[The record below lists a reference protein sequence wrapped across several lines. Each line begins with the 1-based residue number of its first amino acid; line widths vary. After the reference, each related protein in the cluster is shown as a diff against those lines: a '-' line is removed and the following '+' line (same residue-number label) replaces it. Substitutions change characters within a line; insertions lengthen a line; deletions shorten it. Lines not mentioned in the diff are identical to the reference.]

1 MARRRRNRKP
11 LDLTPQVIKIDSMAH
26 DGRGVGRGDDGKVV
40 FVDYAL
46 PGETVRYVPVANKK
60 SFLFGT
66 TIEVLEA
73 LEHRI
78 EPKCE
83 VFGQCGGCVLQHLD
97 EKVQIHYKQ
106 QQLLENFKKIGGVF
120 NTVFI

>member
-11 LDLTPQVIKIDSMAH
+11 IDTTPQVIKIDSLAH

-46 PGETVRYVPVANKK
+46 PGETVRYVPLVNKK
-60 SFLFGT
+60 SFLFGS

-73 LEHRI
+73 SEHRI

-83 VFGQCGGCVLQHLD
+83 VFGHCGGCVLQHLD
-97 EKVQIHYKQ
+97 ANVQILYKQ
-106 QQLLENFKKIGGVF
+106 QQLLENLK
-120 NTVFI
+120 NPQ